1 VSGAGAPADAP
12 QGPVHHQRRRLSDHI
27 LIAFHLACDQRDFE
41 VADRL
46 LGILQRIVLRPAPA
60 GSPQRR
66 SDIQPLVAAR
76 ERLWALR
83 HPEAGSD

>member
-1 VSGAGAPADAP
+1 
-12 QGPVHHQRRRLSDHI
+12 
-27 LIAFHLACDQRDFE
+27 
-41 VADRL
+41 L

-66 SDIQPLVAAR
+66 SDIQPLVAAL

-83 HPEAGSD
+83 HSEAGDQ

>member
-1 VSGAGAPADAP
+1 MPRRVGR
-12 QGPVHHQRRRLSDHI
+12 GPVHHHRRRFSDHI
-27 LIAFHLACDQRDFE
+27 LIAFHLGCGQRDFE

-66 SDIQPLVAAR
+66 SDVQPLVAAL
-76 ERLWALR
+76 ECLSALR
-83 HPEAGSD
+83 HSEAGDQ